1 MSVRTVSRSPSFSA
15 TLARTIRTAALT
27 HGSDDESPKTEDEPS
42 QSSPTK
48 SVDDEAAIEDV
59 VAAYDRALV
68 TVNQQHDVTP
78 QLTAVATDD
87 WAEQL
92 VTTYD
97 DNLFAN
103 GLEMVGRWR
112 SQVESVSVAGDQAEA
127 DVCSD
132 GNKVYVVEGG
142 GSIPSGTRSQG
153 RTPAVISL
161 VREDDGWQV
170 DGNAIGEG
178 KC

>member
-1 MSVRTVSRSPSFSA
+1 MC
-15 TLARTIRTAALT
+15 TLAAIAAALLT
-27 HGSDDESPKTEDEPS
+27 LTACGGSDDESPTTVAEPS
-42 QSSPTK
+42 QSTPTK

-59 VAAYDRALV
+59 VAAYDRALA
-68 TVNQQHDVTP
+68 TVNERHEVTP

-97 DNLFAN
+97 DNLFSN

-112 SQVESVSVAGDQAEA
+112 SQIESVTVDGDQAEA

-170 DGNAIGEG
+170 DGNEIGEG

>member
-1 MSVRTVSRSPSFSA
+1 MRNA
-15 TLARTIRTAALT
+15 MCTLAAITAALLT
-27 HGSDDESPKTEDEPS
+27 LTACGGSDDESPKTDDEPS
-42 QSSPTK
+42 QSTPTK
-48 SVDDEAAIEDV
+48 SVDDEAAIEGV

-68 TVNQQHDVTP
+68 TVNEQHEVTP

-97 DNLFAN
+97 DNLFSN

-112 SQVESVSVAGDQAEA
+112 SQVESVTVDGDQAEA

-132 GNKVYVVEGG
+132 GNKVYVVDGG

-153 RTPAVISL
+153 RTPAVLSL

-170 DGNAIGEG
+170 DGNEIGEG

>member
-1 MSVRTVSRSPSFSA
+1 MRRLTGAVAAATA
-15 TLARTIRTAALT
+15 TLLTLTACS
-27 HGSDDESPKTEDEPS
+27 GSDDEGGKSDDEPS
-42 QSSPTK
+42 LASPTTSA
-48 SVDDEAAIEDV
+48 SVADDEAEIEAA

-68 TVNQQHDVTP
+68 TVNREQEVTP
-78 QLTAVATDD
+78 QLSAIATDA

-97 DNLFAN
+97 DNLFSN
-103 GLEMVGRWR
+103 GLTMVGRWR
-112 SQVESVSVAGDQAEA
+112 TEVETVTIDGDSAEA

-153 RTPAVISL
+153 RTPATISL
-161 VREDDGWQV
+161 VREDDGWQI
-170 DGNAIGEG
+170 DGNATEEG